1 MLLGVNK
8 YFHGKKKK
16 DIKGFSISQKVM
28 FPPAGNYKKT

>member
-8 YFHGKKKK
+8 YFHGKKK

-28 FPPAGNYKKT
+28 FPPAGNYKNA